1 MAKTTQNKYGII
13 LRPRLIFLP
22 FERICDQ
29 SFFDGQPSNLRARS
43 KCLRKRQVKS
53 NFYAASNLVI
63 YGKKKGRRERHW
75 IAHLLIALL
84 FFLRTL
90 KCEWNTWCRFLTHQ
104 PVCVN
109 FTSYFYSL
117 QKCAR
122 GVSDSTMEWISLF
135 KAFIFSPPYKS
146 RRMSLFFSLIMG
158 RYARAHS
165 EIWKE
170 MFSRV
175 RPHDQNCGDTTV
187 M

>member
-1 MAKTTQNKYGII
+1 MAKTTQNRYVII
-13 LRPRLIFLP
+13 SAQRLRFLP
-22 FERICDQ
+22 FERICDRW
-29 SFFDGQPSNLRARS
+29 FLDRQPPNLRAQS
-43 KCLRKRQVKS
+43 NCLRKRQVNS
-53 NFYAASNLVI
+53 NFSAASNPVI
-63 YGKKKGRRERHW
+63 YPQKARRVIHW
-75 IAHLLIALL
+75 IAYLLVPLL

-90 KCEWNTWCRFLTHQ
+90 ACEWNTWCRFLTHQ

-170 MFSRV
+170 MFPTV
-175 RPHDQNCGDTTV
+175 RPHNQHWDKTI